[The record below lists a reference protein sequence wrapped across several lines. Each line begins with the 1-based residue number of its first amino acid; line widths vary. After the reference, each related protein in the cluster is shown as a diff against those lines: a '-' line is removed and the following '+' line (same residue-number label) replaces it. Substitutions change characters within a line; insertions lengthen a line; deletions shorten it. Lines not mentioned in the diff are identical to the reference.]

1 MALAKRLAHTLVL
14 LGLML
19 MLTGCQKPA
28 SFFVQSVDS
37 GSGLGGPV
45 AVINDNI
52 IVNQPSADA
61 LVASPLSIEGLIHV
75 GLGQVAFKLLDADNQ
90 IVSEGSAVAF
100 SDNSSWSFYSGSL
113 EFSPPASP
121 TVWLEVYP
129 ARKKNSTKKNLVKLP
144 VKFKDYQ
151 ESFVTVYFSN
161 PKLDSSSNRCGQVYP
176 VKEAV
181 EYTPQLIFRALDRL
195 LAGPT
200 EDQKKAGYS
209 TNLPAVGE
217 VKAQKVDIID
227 GRVYV
232 DFNATIQSGLSDA
245 CQIQSL
251 RAQIVETLK
260 IFSDTDEFII
270 TIDGQ
275 AKNVLQ

>member
-1 MALAKRLAHTLVL
+1 MALAKRLAQTLVPL
-14 LGLML
+14 SLVLI
-19 MLTGCQKPA
+19 LTGCQKPA
-28 SFFVQSVDS
+28 SFFVQPADQAVVPA
-37 GSGLGGPV
+37 GPV

-52 IVNQPSADA
+52 IINQPLANA
-61 LVASPLSIEGLIHV
+61 VIASPLLIEGLIRAQS
-75 GLGQVAFKLLDADNQ
+75 GQVSFKLLDAANQ
-90 IVSEGSAVAF
+90 IISQGLAVAV
-100 SDNSSWSFYSGSL
+100 SDNSGWSFYSGTL
-113 EFSPPASP
+113 EFNPPSSP
-121 TVWLEVYP
+121 TGWLEVFP
-129 ARKKNSTKKNLVKLP
+129 AGQKEGSKQNLISLP

-161 PKLDSSSNRCGQVYP
+161 SQLDTGRNRCGQVYP
-176 VKEAV
+176 VKETV

-260 IFSDTDEFII
+260 IFSDTDEVII